1 MPSPTVIPFT
11 KAQAVGNDFLIV
23 EWPQLSALGLVE
35 ADLPRLAS
43 QICERHFG
51 VGADGLEVLEAPGSF
66 PPDADTSIRVFNAD
80 GSEAEISGNGTRCVA
95 AFLVAEGKCDKTTN
109 IATQAGIKEI
119 RLIERKD
126 PWFLFDMS
134 MGRPKYS
141 QDEVDCR
148 LQTELGEYQVTM
160 LNVGNPQCVLMVD
173 EFPPDWRQI
182 GRVIE
187 AHDRFP
193 SGTNVSFV
201 KRLDDHSL
209 DVRFWERGAG
219 ETISS
224 GTGSTGAA
232 VTAILL
238 GRVQSPVSVSTPAGK
253 LRLTWNDDDVVLRGP
268 AEITAHGEYRGYQP
282 AS

>member
-1 MPSPTVIPFT
+1 MPSPTVIPFI
-11 KAQAVGNDFLIV
+11 KAHAVGNDFLIV

-66 PPDADTSIRVFNAD
+66 APDADTTIRIFNAD

-95 AFLVAEGKCDKTTN
+95 AFLVAEGKCHETAI
-109 IATQAGIKEI
+109 IATQAGVKEI

-134 MGRPKYS
+134 MGRPEYS
-141 QDEVDCR
+141 QDEVDYR
-148 LQTELGEYQVTM
+148 LQTELGEYQVTL

-173 EFPPDWRQI
+173 GLPSDWRQI

-193 SGTNVSFV
+193 AGTNVSFV
-201 KRLDDHSL
+201 KRLDDHNL

-219 ETISS
+219 ETVSS

-232 VTAILL
+232 VAAILL
-238 GRVQSPVSVSTPAGK
+238 GQAQSPVAVSTPAGQ
-253 LRLTWNDDDVVLRGP
+253 LRLTWNSDDVVLRGP
-268 AEITAHGEYRGYQP
+268 AEITAHGEYRGYQS